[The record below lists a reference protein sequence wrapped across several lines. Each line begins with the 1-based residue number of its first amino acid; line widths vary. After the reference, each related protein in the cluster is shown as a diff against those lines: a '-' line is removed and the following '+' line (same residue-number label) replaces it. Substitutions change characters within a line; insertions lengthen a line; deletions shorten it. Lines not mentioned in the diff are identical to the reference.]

1 MTHRLRSAVLGSLT
15 AVAALTFAV
24 APAGAAP
31 TGLVTA
37 PAPTCVD
44 TAPDGSHNAPR
55 LGSTSHLTMR
65 AV

>member
-24 APAGAAP
+24 APAGAVP
-31 TGLVTA
+31 TGLATALA
-37 PAPTCVD
+37 PACVD
-44 TAPDGSHNAPR
+44 TAPEGSHNAPR
-55 LGSTSHLTMR
+55 LGTTSHLAMR